1 MGRKRKPDYLKKGNL
16 ILRLPN
22 PVIWKL
28 EKQGNASRE
37 AERIILEAVK
47 VDMKKYEMEE
57 ESKIN
62 E

>member
-1 MGRKRKPDYLKKGNL
+1 MGRKRKPDHLKKSNL

-22 PVIWKL
+22 PVIWEL
-28 EKQGNASRE
+28 AEAGNASRE

-47 VDMKKYEMEE
+47 VDMKKYEMEV
-57 ESKIN
+57 KNKNN